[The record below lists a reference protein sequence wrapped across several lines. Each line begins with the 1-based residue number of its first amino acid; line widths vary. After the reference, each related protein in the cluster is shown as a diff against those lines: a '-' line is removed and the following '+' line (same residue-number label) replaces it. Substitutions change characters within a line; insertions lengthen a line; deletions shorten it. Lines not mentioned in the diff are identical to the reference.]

1 MLNVHGGLSEAEFSN
16 SEWLAEEGMKLLNSG
31 SGIDTEYGKLF
42 VNEEIPFDEIFNGT
56 TFPAYLCEP
65 NSVSAVEIG
74 YSDLTELVE
83 LPCED
88 IAIKK
93 VLRRLGAD
101 SVKDCKISVDSTR
114 DISDEW
120 SKKISEVEKT
130 KDLFGLNRMLKTD
143 GIRLN
148 REKPVSIFNKEV
160 TRQLRE
166 NDFAVSQDG
175 DSLNVMTTDSYLVK
189 VLENGSMR
197 VPENCPS
204 DSYSQI
210 KKVMKETY
218 DFCSIF
224 AKAAPLKA
232 NGLSEKYRCLAE
244 FNSTVLA
251 AKYNEEY
258 GFEFVTWDRTFDGK
272 GVTQG
277 NYYSDYLAAK
287 ENFAIRSGLIDK
299 DKLFSTEELEQLGKC
314 VNFTARHN
322 GDLNFDDCE
331 NLKRLGEK
339 ISESLP
345 VQQQSDAP
353 ELSM

>member
-1 MLNVHGGLSEAEFSN
+1 
-16 SEWLAEEGMKLLNSG
+16 
-31 SGIDTEYGKLF
+31 
-42 VNEEIPFDEIFNGT
+42 
-56 TFPAYLCEP
+56 
-65 NSVSAVEIG
+65 
-74 YSDLTELVE
+74 
-83 LPCED
+83 
-88 IAIKK
+88 
-93 VLRRLGAD
+93 
-101 SVKDCKISVDSTR
+101 
-114 DISDEW
+114 
-120 SKKISEVEKT
+120 
-130 KDLFGLNRMLKTD
+130 
-143 GIRLN
+143 
-148 REKPVSIFNKEV
+148 
-160 TRQLRE
+160 
-166 NDFAVSQDG
+166 
-175 DSLNVMTTDSYLVK
+175 
-189 VLENGSMR
+189 
-197 VPENCPS
+197 
-204 DSYSQI
+204 
-210 KKVMKETY
+210 MKETY

-353 ELSM
+353 